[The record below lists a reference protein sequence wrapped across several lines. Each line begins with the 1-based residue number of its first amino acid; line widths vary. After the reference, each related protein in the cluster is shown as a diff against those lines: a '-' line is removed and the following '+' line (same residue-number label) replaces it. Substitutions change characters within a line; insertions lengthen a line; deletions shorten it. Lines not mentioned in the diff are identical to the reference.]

1 MWQLG
6 WYLCFLVLECSKS
19 STGVGCGVERNME
32 ALHLPSMRD
41 SRRERKNLCPKFL
54 SSDCKPFPCGDSPLE
69 MQDSSYQS
77 PGRGTRPMAL
87 LEETVIYLLSDQSL
101 R

>member
-54 SSDCKPFPCGDSPLE
+54 SSDCKPFPCGDSPAGNAGQFLPI
-69 MQDSSYQS
+69 SRSRYKTH
-77 PGRGTRPMAL
+77 GAL
-87 LEETVIYLLSDQSL
+87 RRNSDL
-101 R
+101 FTK